1 MEMEKIALFQK
12 NKTLQNA
19 HLRQIG
25 RKVDK
30 AAYQR
35 AREMEEALE
44 TELVMQ
50 EDEELFKH
58 YTAVCMEEWKTQGK
72 DLKPM
77 MLELTKRNKVT
88 F

>member
-1 MEMEKIALFQK
+1 VRAL
-12 NKTLQNA
+12 A
-19 HLRQIG
+19 
-25 RKVDK
+25 
-30 AAYQR
+30 
-35 AREMEEALE
+35 
-44 TELVMQ
+44 TEQVMQ

-58 YTAVCMEEWKTQGK
+58 YTAVCMEEWKSQGK

>member
-1 MEMEKIALFQK
+1 MKCDSWFQK
-12 NKTLQNA
+12 VAFKWVTLY
-19 HLRQIG
+19 RYTE
-25 RKVDK
+25 

-44 TELVMQ
+44 TEYVMQ

-58 YTAVCMEEWKTQGK
+58 YTAVCMEEWKSQGK